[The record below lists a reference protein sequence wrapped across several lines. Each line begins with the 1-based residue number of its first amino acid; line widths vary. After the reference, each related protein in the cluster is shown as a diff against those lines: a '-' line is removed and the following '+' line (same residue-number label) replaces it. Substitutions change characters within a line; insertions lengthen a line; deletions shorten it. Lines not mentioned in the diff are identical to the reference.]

1 MKVVTGKPAL
11 AEGAAEACP
20 SRHAA
25 VPSGVIGTVLRAF
38 SVLRRHRSFHHLY
51 RHRVNVLLIAL
62 AVLFFALPH
71 LVRAEDLLSSQKQD
85 AKDTFGHGSTI
96 EWGLYIAEVI
106 ISIGA
111 YIKTRNPMLFVGGL
125 GFLIVVTR
133 VLFSLAG

>member
-1 MKVVTGKPAL
+1 MKVISGNPAL

-20 SRHAA
+20 SRRAR
-25 VPSGVIGTVLRAF
+25 VPSGIIGIVLRAF
-38 SVLRRHRSFHHLY
+38 SVIR

-62 AVLFFALPH
+62 AVLCFALPH

>member
-20 SRHAA
+20 AFRTAA
-25 VPSGVIGTVLRAF
+25 LSGFIGTLY
-38 SVLRRHRSFHHLY
+38 RSFSLLY

-71 LVRAEDLLSSQKQD
+71 LVRAEDILASQKQD
-85 AKDTFGHGSTI
+85 AKDSFGHGSTV

-133 VLFSLAG
+133 TLFALAG